1 MNPRLSGYCLECA
14 GGNIAFMAK
23 DNGHTA
29 IRVNQF
35 VMIGATPVYKAGA
48 FKRVD
53 QVMGCHKEF

>member
-1 MNPRLSGYCLECA
+1 
-14 GGNIAFMAK
+14 MAK